1 MRVYH
6 QDQISVKFDDGVLFE
21 LEKEQAAC
29 GSSRNR
35 LINRSVIVYTKLCD
49 LVREYRLGQIDEIEL
64 ARAIDKDILFQQSA
78 RHM

>member
-6 QDQISVKFDDGVLFE
+6 QDQISVKFDNGVLFE
-21 LEKEQAAC
+21 LEKEQAAS

-49 LVREYRLGQIDEIEL
+49 LVRSYRLGLLPDSEFIREINTNL
-64 ARAIDKDILFQQSA
+64 LLGPSA
-78 RHM
+78 RHL

>member
-6 QDQISVKFDDGVLFE
+6 QDQISVKFDNGVLQE
-21 LEKEQAAC
+21 LEKEQASC

-49 LVREYRLGQIDEIEL
+49 LTRRYRLGLLSERDYLWEINNNL
-64 ARAIDKDILFQQSA
+64 LMGSSA
-78 RHM
+78 RHL